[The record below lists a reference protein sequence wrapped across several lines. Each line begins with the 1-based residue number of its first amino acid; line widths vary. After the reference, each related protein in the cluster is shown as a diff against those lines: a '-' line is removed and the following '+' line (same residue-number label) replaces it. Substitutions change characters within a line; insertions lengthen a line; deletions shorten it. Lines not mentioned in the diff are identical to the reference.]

1 MNKIKDFFKKPFLK
15 SIAVL
20 SGGSLLAQCINF
32 ACSMI
37 MTREYSKGTIG
48 YYTYI
53 LSIVTMFS
61 TVINARYDVPIVSVE
76 DEEEVWSLIKSSCY
90 IAVFLSS
97 IITIG
102 TYIVYGLKN
111 GDFGGN
117 TLLML
122 FVFPMLVTYGL
133 INVLNGYNN
142 RNAEYKIISRAYLI
156 RTICQNALIVGLGF
170 ISPSAF
176 VLLLSQTI
184 GQLFGLKKQSGKL
197 IPNIRKIKMVG
208 AGEMK
213 AVLKKHKA
221 QPLASVPSSF
231 INALSYSLISLLVG
245 NLFGM
250 DLLAM
255 YSISVRVLGIPLGI
269 FSSNIAKIHF
279 KDASDEIEQHGN
291 FRKCT
296 LKMIYFSIVIALL
309 MVVFLILLA
318 PTLFGILYGKNWVES
333 GAYVQILAPMFGLRL
348 IVGAVGFTF
357 IIAKKQKKELLYQT
371 FLFICVVAIYTIARF
386 LSWNMRQFLTTI
398 SICYSIIY
406 LLELFQII
414 RYSKNTVDKS

>member
-1 MNKIKDFFKKPFLK
+1 MSKVKDFFKKPFLK

-20 SGGSLLAQCINF
+20 SGGSLLAQGVNF

-61 TVINARYDVPIVSVE
+61 TVINGRYDVPIVSVE
-76 DEEEVWSLIKSSCY
+76 DEEEIWSLIKSSCY
-90 IAVFLSS
+90 IAVFLSA

-102 TYIVYGLKN
+102 TYVVYGLKN
-111 GDFGGN
+111 GNFGGD
-117 TLLML
+117 TTLML
-122 FVFPMLVTYGL
+122 FIFPMLVTYGL

-142 RNAEYKIISRAYLI
+142 RNAEYKTISKAYLI
-156 RTICQNALIVGLGF
+156 RTICQSTLIIGLGF
-170 ISPSAF
+170 VSPTAF
-176 VLLLSQTI
+176 ILLLSQTV
-184 GQLFGLKKQSGKL
+184 GQLFGLKKQSEKL
-197 IPNIRKIKMVG
+197 IPNIGKIKAVKTVQ
-208 AGEMK
+208 MK
-213 AVLKKHKA
+213 SVLRKYKA

-231 INALSYSLISLLVG
+231 INALSYSLISLFVG

-269 FSSNIAKIHF
+269 FSSNVAKIHF
-279 KDASDEIEQHGN
+279 KDASDEIEQQGN

-296 LKMIYFSIVIALL
+296 LKMVYFSIVIAFL
-309 MVVFLILLA
+309 MVVFLMLLA
-318 PTLFGILYGKNWVES
+318 PMLFAILYGKNWIES
-333 GAYVQILAPMFGLRL
+333 GIYVQILAPMFGLRL

-357 IIAKKQKKELLYQT
+357 IIARKQKQELFFQAL
-371 FLFICVVAIYTIARF
+371 LFVCVVVVYIMDYF
-386 LSWNMRQFLTTI
+386 LSWNIQQFLMTV
-398 SICYSIIY
+398 SICYSVIY
-406 LLELFQII
+406 LFELIQII
-414 RYSKNTVDKS
+414 KYSKTIIGKS